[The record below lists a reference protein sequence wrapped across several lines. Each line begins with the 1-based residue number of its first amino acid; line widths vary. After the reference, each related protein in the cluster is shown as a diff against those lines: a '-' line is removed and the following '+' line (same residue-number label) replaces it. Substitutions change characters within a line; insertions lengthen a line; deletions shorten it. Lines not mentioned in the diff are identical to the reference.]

1 MKIRN
6 FCRPRRRCKKILKQI
21 LKKLN
26 EIFMKLIRLAED
38 KDKRLSVMNMQ
49 IDIHK
54 PLLHIIS
61 KLINYSYYKASMVN
75 ETNRAVTHWYHDY

>member
-1 MKIRN
+1 V
-6 FCRPRRRCKKILKQI
+6 
-21 LKKLN
+21 
-26 EIFMKLIRLAED
+26 A
-38 KDKRLSVMNMQ
+38 VMNMQ

-75 ETNRAVTHWYHDY
+75 EINRAVTHWYHDYERGKQKYSDRHRS